1 MYKEGITQLEPQDFA
16 MAHELGY
23 AIKHLGICQI
33 SDEQLMIR
41 VHPALIPTSQML
53 AKVDQVYNA
62 IEIDGNLSGKIVL
75 HGQGAGQNATTSAII
90 GDLLDI
96 KPNNETVKSV
106 SLNQGPS
113 IKNINALVTK
123 YYIRISVNNEPGVLA
138 KISTIL
144 GELNISI
151 ASVIQKDGTQSTE
164 VAELIITTYESSEED
179 LQQALKQIA
188 LLSVVQ
194 TINTIIRIED

>member
-1 MYKEGITQLEPQDFA
+1 M
-16 MAHELGY
+16 
-23 AIKHLGICQI
+23 
-33 SDEQLMIR
+33 
-41 VHPALIPTSQML
+41 
-53 AKVDQVYNA
+53 
-62 IEIDGNLSGKIVL
+62 

-113 IKNINALVTK
+113 INNINALVTK